1 MVKVSASARF
11 NNLQF
16 CSIIIN
22 TLNLVSPV
30 IRCERIGH
38 LQVRTSEDSTDG
50 TIAMKEVKI
59 EVTWKVLKK
68 GMIIIID
75 FHQLDEDL
83 QVQMAAVND
92 RHGGV
97 KL

>member
-1 MVKVSASARF
+1 VSK
-11 NNLQF
+11 
-16 CSIIIN
+16 
-22 TLNLVSPV
+22 
-30 IRCERIGH
+30 
-38 LQVRTSEDSTDG
+38 DSTDG
-50 TIAMKEVKI
+50 TVGMKEVKI

-75 FHQLDEDL
+75 FHQLEEDS
-83 QVQMAAVND
+83 QVQMAALND